1 MGELT
6 DEKKRLIESQDS
18 HDEPDF
24 EPKEDSNGED

>member
-6 DEKKRLIESQDS
+6 DERKRLIESQDS

-24 EPKEDSNGED
+24 DPKEDGDGDN

>member
-6 DEKKRLIESQDS
+6 DEDKRLIESQDS

-24 EPKEDSNGED
+24 ELRGGGNGDD

>member
-6 DEKKRLIESQDS
+6 DERKRLIESQDS

-24 EPKEDSNGED
+24 EQRGGGNGDD

>member
-6 DEKKRLIESQDS
+6 DERKRLIESQSS

-24 EPKEDSNGED
+24 EPKEDSNGDD